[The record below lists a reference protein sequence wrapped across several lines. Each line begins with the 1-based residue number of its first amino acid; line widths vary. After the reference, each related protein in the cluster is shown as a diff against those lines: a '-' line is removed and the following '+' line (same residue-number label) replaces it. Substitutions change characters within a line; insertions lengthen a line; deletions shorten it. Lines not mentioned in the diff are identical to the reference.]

1 MRLKALALS
10 VVAVLGAMLAPA
22 TASAAPGNTVLLG
35 DSIMANPS
43 VAHYMSQ
50 RGIPL
55 DPKPLNGVGCASDD
69 RFKNAYA
76 SVKRAPVDNYSCSG
90 ASFRTG
96 GKHIT
101 SLANKARQ
109 DGKLNGATREV
120 VIFAGAN
127 DTYPYILND
136 KMPIPQIEN
145 NLRVSIRNTVNHV
158 KRLAPNA
165 RVKVMG
171 YPRITNPAGQ
181 TCYLNLLPQ
190 GTPSLI
196 VKARPV
202 EDALQRA
209 AANASRDTRS
219 TFVDI
224 KPMTTGHDTC
234 ARDRWI
240 TGIIDVAPQHR
251 NLAFHLT
258 HHGITEVAK
267 HTARV

>member
-43 VAHYMSQ
+43 VPQYLTQ
-50 RGIPL
+50 RGVPL
-55 DPKPLNGVGCASDD
+55 DNKPMNNLGCASDD

-76 SVKRAPVDNYSCSG
+76 SVKRAPIDNYSCSG
-90 ASFRTG
+90 ASYRTG
-96 GKHIT
+96 GKHIKDM
-101 SLANKARQ
+101 ANKAQR

-120 VIFAGAN
+120 VILAGAN

-136 KMPIPQIEN
+136 KMPVPQIEN
-145 NLRVSIRNTVNHV
+145 NLRVSIRNTVNQI
-158 KRLAPNA
+158 KRQAPNA
-165 RVKVMG
+165 RIKVVG
-171 YPRITNPAGQ
+171 YPQITNPAGQ

-190 GTPSLI
+190 GTPSLL

-209 AANASRDTRS
+209 AANAARDTRTS
-219 TFVDI
+219 FVNI
-224 KPMTTGHDTC
+224 KPMTAGHDTC
-234 ARDRWI
+234 ARDRWV
-240 TGIIDVAPQHR
+240 TGIIDVAPQPR
-251 NLAFHLT
+251 NLALHLT
-258 HHGITEVAK
+258 HHGITQVGKHVAR
-267 HTARV
+267 A